1 MIFFGRRGFA
11 VTEMVMKKTFLFGI
25 VLVFVGA
32 PLLLVSEEQQK
43 QKTVPPPE
51 HHEIVVTATRLET
64 PAREVA
70 SSVTVISAD
79 DLSRL
84 RRNFVLEALQEVAGV
99 SVLQNGGQ
107 GGAASVFLRG
117 ANSEHTLVLMDGV
130 ALNDPINPSRS
141 ADLAHLETVNVERLE
156 VLRGPQSPLYGSD
169 AIGGVINIITR
180 KGEGKPRL
188 TLTGAGGSYGTMT
201 GQAAVSG
208 SSRSLDYSFGISRY
222 ETRGISSASSAYPG
236 NTERDGYTNLTLSG
250 RIEFRLKDNLQ
261 VSLVGRAIRA
271 KTDIDNYGGTSG
283 DDPNNSQ
290 DYRSDFFRT
299 EFRSLLLKNRW
310 EQKLGIAVVRSRRD
324 HRNLPDEFH
333 PLESETG
340 FFQSR
345 LFKLDWQNNFF
356 VHPTNTLTLGV
367 EFESETGES
376 EYLSDGPWGPYES
389 LFPRQTAETVGF
401 YAQDYL
407 RLADRAFASIG
418 VRFDHHSRAGDV
430 VTYRLAPAYIVPASR
445 TKFRAS
451 WGTGFKSP
459 SLYQL
464 FAPGTYFGPIGNP
477 NLKPERVT
485 GWEAGLEQP
494 LLGDRLRLS
503 AVYFDNAFR
512 NLIDFDVSRGYIN
525 IGKAETSG
533 VEVEFEARPW
543 DGVFF
548 RASYTR
554 LRAKNLTEGTDL
566 PRRPKD
572 KWSAL
577 VSYAF
582 LSKWTAS
589 FSLEHS
595 GERSDFDY
603 SAWLARPVTLPAY
616 ALINAVIS
624 YEFRPGLQAFGRLDN
639 ILNQK
644 YETIYGY
651 GTLGFSFQGGVKLS
665 F

>member
-1 MIFFGRRGFA
+1 M
-11 VTEMVMKKTFLFGI
+11 EMVMKKTFRFCI
-25 VLVFVGA
+25 VLAFAGA
-32 PLLLVSEEQQK
+32 PLLLISGEQQK
-43 QKTVPPPE
+43 QKTSPPPE
-51 HHEIVVTATRLET
+51 HHEVVVTATRLET

-70 SSVTVISAD
+70 SSVTVISAE

-84 RRNFVLEALQEVAGV
+84 RRNFVLEALQEVAGL
-99 SVLQNGGQ
+99 SLLQNGGQ

-117 ANSEHTLVLMDGV
+117 ANSEHTLVLLDGV

-180 KGEGKPRL
+180 KGEGKPRW

-208 SSRSLDYSFGISRY
+208 SSRGLDYSFGISRY
-222 ETRGISSASSAYPG
+222 ETRGISSAGSAYTG
-236 NTERDGYTNLTLSG
+236 NTEKDGYTNLTLSG
-250 RIEFRLKDNLQ
+250 RIGFRLRDNLEI
-261 VSLVGRAIRA
+261 SLIGRAVRA
-271 KTDIDNYGGTSG
+271 KTDIDNFGGPSG

-290 DYRSDFFRT
+290 DYRSEFFRT

-310 EQKLGIAVVRSRRD
+310 EQKLGFAVVHSRRD
-324 HRNLPDEFH
+324 HRNLQDEFH

-340 FFQSR
+340 FFESR
-345 LFKLDWQNNFF
+345 LFKMDWQNNFF
-356 VHPTNTLTLGV
+356 VHPANTLTLGL

-376 EYLSDGPWGPYES
+376 EYLSEGPWGPYGS
-389 LFPRQTAETVGF
+389 IFPRQKAKTVGF
-401 YAQDYL
+401 YVQDYL
-407 RLADRAFASIG
+407 RLADRAFAALG
-418 VRFDHHSRAGDV
+418 VRFDHHSQAGDA

-464 FAPGTYFGPIGNP
+464 FAPGTHFGPIGNP
-477 NLKPERVT
+477 DLKPERVA
-485 GWEAGLEQP
+485 GWEAGVEQP

-503 AVYFDNAFR
+503 AAYFDNTFR

-525 IGKAETSG
+525 IGRAETKG
-533 VEVEFEARPW
+533 VEVEFEARPQ
-543 DGVFF
+543 DGVSFI
-548 RASYTR
+548 ASYTR
-554 LRAKNLTEGTDL
+554 LRARDLTDGTDL
-566 PRRPKD
+566 PRRPKH
-572 KWSAL
+572 KWFAL
-577 VSYAF
+577 VSYTF
-582 LSKWTAS
+582 LTKWTAS
-589 FSLEHS
+589 FSFEHT
-595 GERSDFDY
+595 GERMDFDY

-616 ALINAVIS
+616 ALLNAVIS
-624 YEFRPGLQAFGRLDN
+624 YQLRPGLEAFCRLDN
-639 ILNQK
+639 ILNEK
-644 YETIYGY
+644 YEMIYGY
-651 GTLGFSFQGGVKLS
+651 GTPGLSLQGGVKLS

>member
-1 MIFFGRRGFA
+1 MEIMMKKPVFFGLVLAFA
-11 VTEMVMKKTFLFGI
+11 GI
-25 VLVFVGA
+25 PLVL
-32 PLLLVSEEQQK
+32 LSQEQQK
-43 QKTVPPPE
+43 QKIPPPPE

-70 SSVTVISAD
+70 SSVTVISFD

-84 RRNFVLEALQEVAGV
+84 RRNFLLEALQEVPGL
-99 SVLQNGGQ
+99 SLLQNGGP

-141 ADLAHLETVNVERLE
+141 ADLAHLGIVNVERLE

-180 KGEGKPRL
+180 KGQGKPRW
-188 TLTGAGGSYGTMT
+188 TLTGAGGSYGTLT

-208 SSRSLDYSFGISRY
+208 SSRALDYSFGISRY
-222 ETRGISSASSAYPG
+222 ETRGISSAGSAYAG
-236 NTERDGYTNLTLSG
+236 NTEKDGYANLTLSG
-250 RIEFRLKDNLQ
+250 RIGLRLRDNLEI
-261 VSLVGRAIRA
+261 SLIGRAVRA
-271 KTDIDNYGGTSG
+271 KTDIDNFGGPSG

-290 DYRSDFFRT
+290 DYRSEFFRT

-310 EQKLGIAVVRSRRD
+310 EQKLGVAVIHSRRD

-340 FFQSR
+340 YFQSR
-345 LFKLDWQNNFF
+345 LFKMDWQNNFF
-356 VHPTNTLTLGV
+356 VHPANTLTFGA

-389 LFPRQTAETVGF
+389 LFPRQAAETVGF

-407 RLADRAFASIG
+407 RLADRAFATLG
-418 VRFDHHSRAGDV
+418 VRFDHHSQAGDA

-451 WGTGFKSP
+451 LGTGFKSP

-477 NLKPERVT
+477 KLKPEQVT
-485 GWEAGLEQP
+485 GWEAGVEQP
-494 LLGDRLRLS
+494 ILGDRLRFS
-503 AVYFDNAFR
+503 AAYFYNSFR

-525 IGKAETSG
+525 IGRAETNG
-533 VEVEFEARPW
+533 VELEFEARPRE
-543 DGVFF
+543 GLSFVG
-548 RASYTR
+548 SYTR
-554 LRAKNLTEGTDL
+554 LRAKDLTDGADL
-566 PRRPKD
+566 LRRPKD
-572 KWSAL
+572 RWVAL

-582 LSKWTAS
+582 LAKWTAS
-589 FSLEHS
+589 FSFEHT
-595 GERSDFDY
+595 GERRDFDY
-603 SAWLARPVTLPAY
+603 STWLTRPVTLPAY
-616 ALINAVIS
+616 TLLNAVIS
-624 YEFRPGLQAFGRLDN
+624 YEVRPGLEAFSRLDN
-639 ILNQK
+639 ILNEK
-644 YETIYGY
+644 YEMIYGY
-651 GTLGFSFQGGVKLS
+651 GTQGFSFQGGVKLS